1 MGFLDNPIIYLS
13 RLLWK
18 YSKGNRKNVILYFTL
33 FVFGNLIG
41 LLDPLILA
49 KILNIIQEQGITAQ
63 NYLTI
68 IGYASLFI
76 AVSIGYWIF
85 HGPARY
91 IEEKNAFLVRANY
104 KKYLIDGT
112 MQLSANWHSNHHSG
126 DTIDKIEKGTN
137 ALYNYATETFL
148 VIETLIRLIGSY
160 IALAYF
166 NLHSI
171 YIVLFVVILTVYI
184 IIKFDQKLVKQY
196 IKLNKHENKISAKI
210 FDVISNI
217 TTVIILRIQ
226 KLVSI
231 DIVRKIMAPFSLYK
245 KNLKINETKWFFVS
259 MCSTLLTFLILS
271 SYIYSNFKAGNI
283 ILIGTIAALF
293 GYVSNIN
300 NLFFRFAYK
309 YGSIVRQRA
318 KVTNVQEISDIF
330 DKKKKIKQ
338 ASLKNWEKIEI
349 KNLQFSYHGKN
360 DKNQHINNISFDINK
375 SEKIA
380 FIGESGSGKTTL
392 LKLIRELYHPNKI
405 NLFID
410 NQKIEHGFKAISSY
424 ISLIPQDPEIFSTTI
439 KKNITMTLP
448 HTPEEIKKYTD
459 MAMFTKVI
467 KRLPKKI
474 NSSIFEK
481 GVNLSGGEKQR
492 LALSRGL
499 LASIDKQILL
509 LDEPTSSVDSK
520 NEMQIYQNIFTKYK
534 NKTIIS
540 SIHRLHLL
548 YLFDRVIFFR
558 NGKIIANGT
567 FQSLLKTSPQFKQL
581 WNKYKR
587 TQ

>member
-1 MGFLDNPIIYLS
+1 MGLLDNPIIYLT
-13 RLLWK
+13 RLMWK
-18 YSKGNRKNVILYFTL
+18 YSKGNRKSVIFYFTL
-33 FVFGNLIG
+33 FIFANLIG

-68 IGYASLFI
+68 IGYISLFI
-76 AVSIGYWIF
+76 AVSIGFWIF

-91 IEEKNAFLVRANY
+91 IEEKNAFSVRANY

-126 DTIDKIEKGTN
+126 DTIDKIEKGTT
-137 ALYNYATETFL
+137 ALYNYSGETFL
-148 VIETLIRLIGSY
+148 VIETIIKLIGSY

-166 NLHSI
+166 NLHSL
-171 YIVLFVVILTVYI
+171 YIVFFIVILTVYI
-184 IIKFDQKLVKQY
+184 IITFDKKLVKQY
-196 IKLNKHENKISAKI
+196 IGLNKYENKISAKI

-226 KLVSI
+226 KLVSK
-231 DIVRKIMAPFSLYK
+231 DIFRKIMAPFSLYK
-245 KNLKINETKWFFVS
+245 RNLKLKETKWFFVS
-259 MCSTLLTFLILS
+259 MCSTLLTFLVLS
-271 SYIYSNFKAGNI
+271 SYIYSNFKAGNM
-283 ILIGTIAALF
+283 ILVGTIAALS
-293 GYVSNIN
+293 GYVSKIN

-309 YGSIVRQRA
+309 YGAIVKQRTRVSNA
-318 KVTNVQEISDIF
+318 QEISDVF
-330 DKKKKIKQ
+330 DKKKKVEQ
-338 ASLKNWEKIEI
+338 YPLKDWNKIEV
-349 KNLQFSYHGKN
+349 KNLKFSYHTKKGAN
-360 DKNQHINNISFDINK
+360 LHIDNVSFDINRK
-375 SEKIA
+375 EKIA

-392 LKLIRELYHPNKI
+392 LKVIRELYHPNQL
-405 NLFID
+405 NLFVD
-410 NQKIEHGFKAISSY
+410 NQKIEHGFKAISSH

-439 KKNITMTLP
+439 KNNITMTLP
-448 HTPEEIKKYTD
+448 FTLDEIKKYTN

-509 LDEPTSSVDSK
+509 LDEPTSSVDAK

-558 NGKIIANGT
+558 NGKIIANGS
-567 FQSLLKTSPQFKQL
+567 FRNLLKTSAPFRVL

-587 TQ
+587 SQ